1 MNTKYMFIVAAMAVM
16 LIGATALATE
26 DAFADKK
33 RHDDKKKGG
42 YEKSQAVSQV
52 NDCGN
57 GGERRG
63 HNEMSTM
70 TDPIEGGAENVGCQ
84 NTASQIQGDYNSA
97 ALASEQIFDD

>member
-1 MNTKYMFIVAAMAVM
+1 MFIVAAMAVM

-33 RHDDKKKGG
+33 KKYG
-42 YEKSQAVSQV
+42 KSQAVSQV

-57 GGERRG
+57 DGDRRG
-63 HNEMSTM
+63 NGPMVTP
-70 TDPIEGGAENVGCQ
+70 DPIEGGAENVGCQ

-97 ALASEQIFDD
+97 ALASEQVFDD